1 MGKECEGMQ
10 IGAVLGIMVCFCACA
25 AYALAEPEQ
34 EQEEKSGPKDQ

>member
-1 MGKECEGMQ
+1 MQ

-25 AYALAEPEQ
+25 GYVLAEPKQ